1 MITLLDHAQLAMP
14 PGNED
19 KARLY
24 FTGLLGM
31 HEEPKPGLYAARGG
45 CWFRA
50 GKVSVH
56 LGVED
61 DFRPQKKA
69 HLAFC
74 VDDFDALVGQL
85 EAAGYRVDWED
96 AVPGRRRFYTDDPF
110 GNRLEFIADGDGFS
124 QRDH

>member
-1 MITLLDHAQLAMP
+1 MITLLDHAQLTMP
-14 PGNED
+14 PGHED
-19 KARLY
+19 HARAY
-24 FTGLLGM
+24 FSGLIGM
-31 HEEPKPGLYAARGG
+31 EEEPKPGLYATRGG

-50 GKVSVH
+50 GQVSVH
-56 LGVED
+56 LGVEE

-74 VDDFDALVGQL
+74 IDQLDALVGRLQ
-85 EAAGYRVDWED
+85 AAGYRVDWED

-124 QRDH
+124 QRPH

>member
-1 MITLLDHAQLAMP
+1 MITLLDHAQLTMP
-14 PGNED
+14 AGGED
-19 KARLY
+19 QARAY

-31 HEEPKPGLYAARGG
+31 AEEPKPGLYATRGG

-50 GKVSVH
+50 GAVSIH

-61 DFRPQKKA
+61 GFRPQKKA
-69 HLAFC
+69 HLALC
-74 VDDFDALVGQL
+74 VEQLDVLVAKL
-85 EAAGYRVDWED
+85 SAAGYLVDWET
-96 AVPGRRRFYTDDPF
+96 AVPSRRRFYTNDPF